1 MTAKINENFNLGYSS
16 REQNT
21 SDTILDCNIS
31 FENPTDEIVMHRLNT
46 WLEAI
51 GRDEIIVTKVKTDFL
66 DKKSSKK

>member
-21 SDTILDCNIS
+21 SDTALDCNVS
-31 FENPTDEIVMHRLNT
+31 FENPKSDDIIIYRLNT

-51 GRDEIIVTKVKTDFL
+51 GRDQIIVTKVNSDFL
-66 DKKSSKK
+66 V